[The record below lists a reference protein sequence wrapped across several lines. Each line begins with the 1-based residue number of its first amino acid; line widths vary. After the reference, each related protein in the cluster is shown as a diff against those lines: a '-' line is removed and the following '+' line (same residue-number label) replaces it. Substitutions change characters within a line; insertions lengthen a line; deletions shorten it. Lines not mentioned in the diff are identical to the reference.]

1 MTSRLLPLCV
11 AVLCLATLAADRR
24 SRFMAVDI
32 EIDPKGKPLAAWQIE
47 FAAETGQV
55 TLVGVEN
62 GDHPAYAARPPY
74 YDPAALAGNRILLAD
89 YTLNPNP
96 PKQKFRAA
104 RLMLEIKGDVEPQFV
119 AKLIA
124 AADDQTKAI
133 DAQVTAKKTTASGT
147 GGSPVKE

>member
-1 MTSRLLPLCV
+1 MTTRLLPICV
-11 AVLCLATLAADRR
+11 AILCLTTLAADRP
-24 SRFMAVDI
+24 SRFASVDI

-62 GDHPAYAARPPY
+62 GDHPAYIARPPY

-89 YTLNPNP
+89 FTLNPNP

-104 RLMLEIKGDVEPQFV
+104 RLMLEIKGDLEPQFV
-119 AKLIA
+119 TKLIA
-124 AADDQTKAI
+124 AADDQAKPIEAHVTTK
-133 DAQVTAKKTTASGT
+133 SGT
-147 GGSPVKE
+147 GGPPVNTSKKE